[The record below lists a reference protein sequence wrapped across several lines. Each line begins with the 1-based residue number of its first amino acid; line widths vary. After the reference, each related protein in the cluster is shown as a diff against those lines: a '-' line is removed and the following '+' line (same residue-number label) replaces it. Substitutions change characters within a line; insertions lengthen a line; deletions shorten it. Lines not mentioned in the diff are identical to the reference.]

1 VFLHYSQLVLE
12 CIDPAL
18 AILAVLR
25 EVLLDL
31 LEHPLRL
38 CELLLRQLLGLLAHT
53 QLLLDLLQVKPRC
66 GSTAVFTLDH
76 GREDAFLEIYLW
88 IEGLLLGLLQ
98 D

>member
-18 AILAVLR
+18 TVLAVLR

-38 CELLLRQLLGLLAHT
+38 CKFLLRQLLSFLAHS
-53 QLLLDLLQVKPRC
+53 QLLLDLLQVKPS
-66 GSTAVFTLDH
+66 GGGAFFTLDH

-88 IEGLLLGLLQ
+88 IEG
-98 D
+98 